1 MQYSHMSLT
10 ERRKAIAKAVKA
22 AKNEAA
28 TVIQRAVR
36 LHQTRKTKK
45 GGRHRRH
52 RTRRV

>member
-28 TVIQRAVR
+28 TVIQRAFR
-36 LHQTRKTKK
+36 TRKAKK
-45 GGRHRRH
+45 GGRHRRTH
-52 RTRRV
+52 RKV

>member
-1 MQYSHMSLT
+1 MQYSFLSLP
-10 ERRKAIAKAVKA
+10 ERRKAIAAAMKA

-36 LHQTRKTKK
+36 KHQTRKAKK

>member
-1 MQYSHMSLT
+1 MSLT

-36 LHQTRKTKK
+36 KHQTSKAKK
-45 GGRHRRH
+45 GGRHRR
-52 RTRRV
+52 TRRKV